1 MTCNNF
7 KYELS
12 LLLLIFAFIIVLPL
26 IIDFFVGKFL
36 GYTGAVKRC
45 KYSLENTLG
54 ISVLSLYMFNLHW
67 NGTFN
72 LFLKTI
78 LILSII
84 ITLVYIIE
92 GLMCKKRNK
101 KVK

>member
-1 MTCNNF
+1 MTYNNF
-7 KYELS
+7 KYEFS
-12 LLLLIFAFIIVLPL
+12 LFLLIFVFVIVLPL
-26 IIDFFVGKFL
+26 IIDFFAGKIFD
-36 GYTGAVKRC
+36 YTGSILRD
-45 KYSLENTLG
+45 KYSLENVVG
-54 ISVLSLYMFNLHW
+54 ISVLSLGMFNW

-101 KVK
+101 NVK

>member
-1 MTCNNF
+1 MAYNNF

-12 LLLLIFAFIIVLPL
+12 LFLLIFAFVIVLPL
-26 IIDFFVGKFL
+26 IIDFFAGKIFD
-36 GYTGAVKRC
+36 YTGSILRD
-45 KYSLENTLG
+45 KYSLENVVG
-54 ISVLSLYMFNLHW
+54 ISVLSLGMFKW

-101 KVK
+101 NVK

>member
-1 MTCNNF
+1 MTYNNF
-7 KYELS
+7 KYEFS
-12 LLLLIFAFIIVLPL
+12 LFLLIFVFVIVLPL
-26 IIDFFVGKFL
+26 IIDFFAGKIFD
-36 GYTGAVKRC
+36 YTGSILRD
-45 KYSLENTLG
+45 KYSLGNFVG
-54 ISVLSLYMFNLHW
+54 ISVLSLGMFNW

-101 KVK
+101 NVK